1 MRHRPLIAALAILAV
16 LIACGAGPGVQR
28 TDAAWADSEF
38 GAGTFTAATLSSPTN
53 MTCTVA
59 NAPPLFLTFQSVTI
73 TWVSAYAWA
82 PASGPKSTLTASSS
96 TKTSTVTGVTTT
108 GTGPYTHSVTLN
120 QALLE
125 SLVTNLLGSTTTF
138 KVTNVAGTN
147 WVSSSQTKTLTMT
160 LAGLG
165 AACS

>member
-1 MRHRPLIAALAILAV
+1 MNRRRVVAGLAGLALLIGLGAA
-16 LIACGAGPGVQR
+16 PPVQQ

-38 GAGTFTAATLSSPTN
+38 GSGSFAAATLSSPTN

-108 GTGPYTHSVTLN
+108 GTGPYTHSVTLT

-147 WVSSSQTKTLTMT
+147 WVSPSQTKTLTMT

-165 AACS
+165 AACT